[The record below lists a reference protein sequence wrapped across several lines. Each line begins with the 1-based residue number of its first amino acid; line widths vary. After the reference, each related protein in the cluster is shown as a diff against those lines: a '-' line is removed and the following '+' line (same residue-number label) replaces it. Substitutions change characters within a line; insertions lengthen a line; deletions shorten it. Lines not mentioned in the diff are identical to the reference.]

1 MRALQGLEAAE
12 AALEPARRR
21 LHARLRL
28 PLDRPQLRAAQAL
41 EFGPGPEPGGP
52 GAAAGRLSD
61 VHVDLPPP
69 GVPGGVEH
77 LVSGSYDYYH
87 YCQVI
92 AACPNPTLSQAAW
105 STWCLAPTTTTTTVR
120 WRPVDADF
128 HFGKQLCH
136 L

>member
-1 MRALQGLEAAE
+1 MRTLQGLDAAE

-28 PLDRPQLRAAQAL
+28 PLDRPQLRVAQAL
-41 EFGPGPEPGGP
+41 VFGPSLEPGGLN
-52 GAAAGRLSD
+52 AAAGRLSD

-87 YCQVI
+87 YCQV
-92 AACPNPTLSQAAW
+92 TLARSSA
-105 STWCLAPTTTTTTVR
+105 LTTT
-120 WRPVDADF
+120 
-128 HFGKQLCH
+128 CC
-136 L
+136 